1 MRATNLAPTAIL
13 SHATMT
19 QLLTEDQLATALS
32 SLPKWQREG
41 AEITRTYAFSSYLA
55 GINFVSQVA
64 VHAETMN
71 HHPDIFIGWRK
82 VTLRLST
89 HSRGGLTELDMAMAR
104 QCDETAKS
112 TNGIIAQS

>member
-1 MRATNLAPTAIL
+1 MK
-13 SHATMT
+13 
-19 QLLTEDQLATALS
+19 QLLSEDQLAT
-32 SLPKWQREG
+32 SLASIPQWTREG

-55 GINFVSQVA
+55 GISFVNEIAPQ
-64 VHAETMN
+64 AEAAN

-104 QCDETAKS
+104 QCDETARTVK
-112 TNGIIAQS
+112 GFIA